1 MSLFGFGNIVFDK
14 SNGDRSKGPLAALE
28 KNQFEK
34 TRLRYPIDLGQTD
47 KAHYLVFYI
56 RKQKKTSFGNV
67 AGAAASKNALES
79 ATKDQVAAGKAQIM
93 GSIQKAKD
101 AVSQAKSGFASDVL
115 DKLNGISSQGGIAG
129 AFSKVA
135 GNVVGGINNVFGS
148 TSVTFGGNSQATEDQ
163 IQTSIKKISGS
174 NLEFLR
180 TTVLTTDSIALYMPD
195 TLQYSYTQNYDQLSL
210 GSELAGQALAAGK
223 SALEAYQKTGDAS
236 ALVSSLSKSAGEIG
250 KQKGVTAI
258 GDALGQKQTAQAIL
272 AATGRVENPML
283 EMVYKSP
290 AFRDFQFDFTFY
302 PRDEREALEVQ
313 KIIKKFTFHQA
324 PEILKDSGGFLVPP
338 SEFDIQFYYNGAQ
351 NPNIPTVGTCILKGI
366 QVNYAPN
373 GFTAYEIPGEN
384 APALGRTGMPVAIQI
399 TLQFQEV
406 VILTKTD
413 LADSSPNP
421 GKPDKQGAGSGTS
434 FGGNSGQISDIIGA

>member
-14 SNGDRSKGPLAALE
+14 SNGDRTKGPLAALE

-34 TRLRYPIDLGQTD
+34 TRLRYPSDLGQTD

-56 RKQKKTSFGNV
+56 REQTRTKFGSG
-67 AGAAASKNALES
+67 AGGAANKNALED
-79 ATKDQVAAGKAQIM
+79 ATKSQVAAGKAQIM

-101 AVSQAKSGFASDVL
+101 AVNQAKSGFASDVL

-129 AFSKVA
+129 ALSKVA

-163 IQTSIKKISGS
+163 IQTSIKKITGQ

-180 TTVLTTDSIALYMPD
+180 TTRLTKDSIALYMPD
-195 TLQYSYTQNYDQLSL
+195 TLQYGYSQTYDQLSL
-210 GSELAGQALAAGK
+210 GGELGGQALAAGK
-223 SALEAYQKTGDAS
+223 SALEEYEKTGKIGDAFGS
-236 ALVSSLSKSAGEIG
+236 VLKSAGNVAG
-250 KQKGVTAI
+250 QKGVKK
-258 GDALGQKQTAQAIL
+258 LGELTGNQQTAQAIL
-272 AATGRVENPML
+272 ASTGRVENPML

-324 PEILKDSGGFLVPP
+324 PEILAGAGGFLIPP

-406 VILTKTD
+406 VILTKSD

-421 GKPDKQGAGSGTS
+421 GKPDKQSAL
-434 FGGNSGQISDIIGA
+434 NLISQRDANNIP

>member
-14 SNGDRSKGPLAALE
+14 SNGDRTKGPLAALE

-56 RKQKKTSFGNV
+56 REQTRTKFGSG
-67 AGAAASKNALES
+67 AGGAANKNALED
-79 ATKDQVAAGKAQIM
+79 ATKSQVAAGKAQIM

-101 AVSQAKSGFASDVL
+101 AVNQAKSGFASDVL

-129 AFSKVA
+129 ALSKVA

-163 IQTSIKKISGS
+163 IQTSIKKITGQ

-180 TTVLTTDSIALYMPD
+180 TTRLTKDSIALYMPD
-195 TLQYSYTQNYDQLSL
+195 TLQYGYSQTYDQLSL
-210 GSELAGQALAAGK
+210 GGELGGQALAAGK
-223 SALEAYQKTGDAS
+223 SALEEYEKTGKIGDAFGS
-236 ALVSSLSKSAGEIG
+236 VLKSAGNVAG
-250 KQKGVTAI
+250 QKGVKK
-258 GDALGQKQTAQAIL
+258 LGELTGNQQTAQAIL
-272 AATGRVENPML
+272 ASTGRVENPML

-324 PEILKDSGGFLVPP
+324 PEILAGAGGFLVPP

-406 VILTKTD
+406 VILTKSD

-421 GKPDKQGAGSGTS
+421 GKPDKQSGGSGTS
-434 FGGNSGQISDIIGA
+434 FGGVGQQISDIIGA

>member
-14 SNGDRSKGPLAALE
+14 SNGDRTKGPLAALE

-56 RKQKKTSFGNV
+56 REQTRTKFGSG
-67 AGAAASKNALES
+67 AGGAANKNALED
-79 ATKDQVAAGKAQIM
+79 ATKSQVAAGKAQIM

-101 AVSQAKSGFASDVL
+101 AVNQAKSGFASDVL

-129 AFSKVA
+129 ALSKVA

-148 TSVTFGGNSQATEDQ
+148 TSVTFGGNSKATEDQ
-163 IQTSIKKISGS
+163 IQTSIKKITGQ

-180 TTVLTTDSIALYMPD
+180 TTRLTKDSIALYMPD
-195 TLQYSYTQNYDQLSL
+195 TLQYGYSQTYDQLSL
-210 GSELAGQALAAGK
+210 GGELGGQALAAGK
-223 SALEAYQKTGDAS
+223 SALEEYEKTGKIGDAFGS
-236 ALVSSLSKSAGEIG
+236 VLKSAGNVAG
-250 KQKGVTAI
+250 QKGVKK
-258 GDALGQKQTAQAIL
+258 LGELTGNQQTAQAIL
-272 AATGRVENPML
+272 ASTGRVENPML

-324 PEILKDSGGFLVPP
+324 PEILAGAGGFLVPP

>member
-14 SNGDRSKGPLAALE
+14 SNGDRTKGPLAALE

-56 RKQKKTSFGNV
+56 REQTRTKFGSG
-67 AGAAASKNALES
+67 AGGAANKNALED
-79 ATKDQVAAGKAQIM
+79 ATKSQVAAGKAQIM

-101 AVSQAKSGFASDVL
+101 AVNQAKSGFASDVL

-129 AFSKVA
+129 ALSKVA

-163 IQTSIKKISGS
+163 IQTSIKKITGQ

-180 TTVLTTDSIALYMPD
+180 TTRLTKDSIALYMPD
-195 TLQYSYTQNYDQLSL
+195 TLQYGYSQTYDQLSL
-210 GSELAGQALAAGK
+210 GGELGGQVLAAGK
-223 SALEAYQKTGDAS
+223 SALEEYEKTGKIGDAFGS
-236 ALVSSLSKSAGEIG
+236 VLKSAGNVAG
-250 KQKGVTAI
+250 QKGVKK
-258 GDALGQKQTAQAIL
+258 LGELTGNQQTAQAIL
-272 AATGRVENPML
+272 ASTGRVENPML

-324 PEILKDSGGFLVPP
+324 PEILAGAGGFLVPP

-406 VILTKTD
+406 VILTKSD

-421 GKPDKQGAGSGTS
+421 GKPDKQSGGSGTS
-434 FGGNSGQISDIIGA
+434 FGGVGQQISDIIGA

>member
-101 AVSQAKSGFASDVL
+101 AVSQAKSGFASDIL
-115 DKLNGISSQGGIAG
+115 GKLNGISGQGGIAG

-180 TTVLTTDSIALYMPD
+180 TTILTTDSIALYMPD

-236 ALVSSLSKSAGEIG
+236 ALGSSLLKSGGEIV

-324 PEILKDSGGFLVPP
+324 PEILKDAGGFLVPP

-421 GKPDKQGAGSGTS
+421 GKPDKQGGGSGTS
-434 FGGNSGQISDIIGA
+434 FGAVGGQVSDIIGA

>member
-14 SNGDRSKGPLAALE
+14 SNGDRTKGPLAALE

-47 KAHYLVFYI
+47 KAHYLVIYI
-56 RKQKKTSFGNV
+56 RKQDRSSLGTAV
-67 AGAAASKNALES
+67 GANATTNALED
-79 ATKDQVAAGKAQIM
+79 ATKAQVAAGKAQIM

-101 AVSQAKSGFASDVL
+101 AVSQAKSGFASDIL
-115 DKLNGISSQGGIAG
+115 GKLNGISSQGGIAG
-129 AFSKVA
+129 ALSKVA
-135 GNVVGGINNVFGS
+135 GNVVGGINNIFGS

-163 IQTSIKKISGS
+163 IQTSIKKITGLDNGVSQ
-174 NLEFLR
+174 LLR
-180 TTVLTTDSIALYMPD
+180 TTRLTKDSIALYMPD
-195 TLQYSYTQNYDQLSL
+195 TLQYGYAQNYDQLSL
-210 GSELAGQALAAGK
+210 GGELGGKALAAGK
-223 SALEAYQKTGDAS
+223 AALEEYEKTGKVSDATS
-236 ALVSSLSKSAGEIG
+236 SVLKSVVESGQQSLVKGALG
-250 KQKGVTAI
+250 AI
-258 GDALGQKQTAQAIL
+258 GQGQTAQALL

-324 PEILKDSGGFLVPP
+324 PEVLSGTGGFLVPP

-406 VILTKTD
+406 VIITKKDLTD
-413 LADSSPNP
+413 DSPSP
-421 GKPDKQGAGSGTS
+421 GKPDKQSGPYPNDATITGRES
-434 FGGNSGQISDIIGA
+434 AFF

>member
-14 SNGDRSKGPLAALE
+14 SNGDRTKGPLAALE

-34 TRLRYPIDLGQTD
+34 TRLRYPSDLGQTD

-56 RKQKKTSFGNV
+56 REQTRTKFGSG
-67 AGAAASKNALES
+67 AGGAANKNALED
-79 ATKDQVAAGKAQIM
+79 ATKSQVAAGKAQIM

-101 AVSQAKSGFASDVL
+101 AVNQAKSGFASDVL

-129 AFSKVA
+129 ALSKVA

-163 IQTSIKKISGS
+163 IQTSIKKITGQ

-180 TTVLTTDSIALYMPD
+180 TTRLTKDSIALYMPD
-195 TLQYSYTQNYDQLSL
+195 TLQYGYSQTYDQLSL
-210 GSELAGQALAAGK
+210 GGELGGQALAAGK
-223 SALEAYQKTGDAS
+223 SALEEYEKTGKIGDAFGS
-236 ALVSSLSKSAGEIG
+236 VLKSAGNVAG
-250 KQKGVTAI
+250 QKGVKK
-258 GDALGQKQTAQAIL
+258 LGELTGNQQTAQAIL
-272 AATGRVENPML
+272 ASTGRVENPML

-324 PEILKDSGGFLVPP
+324 PEILAGAGGFLVPP

-406 VILTKTD
+406 VILTKSD

-421 GKPDKQGAGSGTS
+421 GKPDKQSAL
-434 FGGNSGQISDIIGA
+434 NLISQRDANNIP

>member
-14 SNGDRSKGPLAALE
+14 SNGDRTKGPLAALE

-56 RKQKKTSFGNV
+56 REQTRTKFGSG
-67 AGAAASKNALES
+67 AGGAANKNALED
-79 ATKDQVAAGKAQIM
+79 ATKSQVAAGKAHIM

-101 AVSQAKSGFASDVL
+101 AVNQAKSGFASDVL

-129 AFSKVA
+129 ALSKVA

-163 IQTSIKKISGS
+163 IQTSIKKITGQ

-180 TTVLTTDSIALYMPD
+180 TTRLTKDSIALYMPD
-195 TLQYSYTQNYDQLSL
+195 TLQYGYSQTYDQLSL
-210 GSELAGQALAAGK
+210 GGELGGQVLAAGK
-223 SALEAYQKTGDAS
+223 SALEEYEKTGKIGDAFGS
-236 ALVSSLSKSAGEIG
+236 VLKSAGNVAG
-250 KQKGVTAI
+250 QKGI
-258 GDALGQKQTAQAIL
+258 KKLGELTGNQQTAQAIL
-272 AATGRVENPML
+272 ASTGRVENPML

-324 PEILKDSGGFLVPP
+324 PEILAGAGGFLIPP

-406 VILTKTD
+406 VIITKSD

-421 GKPDKQGAGSGTS
+421 GKPDKQSAL
-434 FGGNSGQISDIIGA
+434 NLISQRDANNIP

>member
-1 MSLFGFGNIVFDK
+1 MSLFGFANIEFNK
-14 SNGDRSKGPLAALE
+14 SNGDRTKGPLAALE

-56 RKQKKTSFGNV
+56 REQTRTSFG
-67 AGAAASKNALES
+67 AGAGGAASKNALGD
-79 ATKDQVAAGKAQIM
+79 ATKAQVAAGKAQIM

-101 AVSQAKSGFASDVL
+101 AVNQAKSGFASDVL
-115 DKLNGISSQGGIAG
+115 DKLNGISGQGGIAG

-163 IQTSIKKISGS
+163 IQTSIKKITGQ
-174 NLEFLR
+174 NLQLLR
-180 TTVLTTDSIALYMPD
+180 TTRLTKDSIALYMPD
-195 TLQYSYTQNYDQLSL
+195 TLQYGYTQNYDQLSL
-210 GSELAGQALAAGK
+210 GGELGGQALAAGK
-223 SALEAYQKTGDAS
+223 SALEEYEKTGKFSDA
-236 ALVSSLSKSAGEIG
+236 AGSLLKSVGNVAG
-250 KQKGVTAI
+250 QKGVKK
-258 GDALGQKQTAQAIL
+258 LGELTGNQQTAQAIL
-272 AATGRVENPML
+272 ASTGRVENPML

-324 PEILKDSGGFLVPP
+324 PEVLAGAGGFLIPP

-406 VILTKTD
+406 VIITKSDLTD
-413 LADSSPNP
+413 DSPNP
-421 GKPDKQGAGSGTS
+421 SKPDKQSAADL
-434 FGGNSGQISDIIGA
+434 ISKRTANDIP

>member
-14 SNGDRSKGPLAALE
+14 SNGDRTKGPLAALE

-56 RKQKKTSFGNV
+56 REQTRTKFGSG
-67 AGAAASKNALES
+67 AGGAANKNALED
-79 ATKDQVAAGKAQIM
+79 ATKSQVAAGKAQIM

-101 AVSQAKSGFASDVL
+101 AVNQAKSGFASDVL

-129 AFSKVA
+129 ALSKVA

-163 IQTSIKKISGS
+163 IQTSIKKITGQ

-180 TTVLTTDSIALYMPD
+180 TTRLTKDSIALYMPD
-195 TLQYSYTQNYDQLSL
+195 TLQYGYSQTYDQLSL
-210 GSELAGQALAAGK
+210 GGELGGQALAAGK
-223 SALEAYQKTGDAS
+223 SALEEYEKTGKIGDAFGS
-236 ALVSSLSKSAGEIG
+236 VLKSAGNVAG
-250 KQKGVTAI
+250 QKGVKK
-258 GDALGQKQTAQAIL
+258 LGELTGNQQTAQAIL
-272 AATGRVENPML
+272 ASTGRVENPML

-324 PEILKDSGGFLVPP
+324 PEILAGAGGFLVPP

-406 VILTKTD
+406 VILTKSD

-421 GKPDKQGAGSGTS
+421 GKPDKQSAL
-434 FGGNSGQISDIIGA
+434 NLISQRDANNIP

>member
-1 MSLFGFGNIVFDK
+1 MSLFGFGNIIFDK
-14 SNGDRSKGPLAALE
+14 SNGDRAKGPLAALE

-34 TRLRYPIDLGQTD
+34 TRLRYPSDLGQTD

-56 RKQKKTSFGNV
+56 REQTRTSFGTG
-67 AGAAASKNALES
+67 AGGTASKNALES
-79 ATKDQVAAGKAQIM
+79 ATKDQIAAGKAQIM

-101 AVSQAKSGFASDVL
+101 AVNQAKSGFASDVL

-129 AFSKVA
+129 ALSKVA

-163 IQTSIKKISGS
+163 IQTSIKKITGQ

-180 TTVLTTDSIALYMPD
+180 TTRLTKDSIALYMPD
-195 TLQYSYTQNYDQLSL
+195 TLQYGYSQTYDQLSL
-210 GSELAGQALAAGK
+210 GGELGGQVLAAGK
-223 SALEAYQKTGDAS
+223 SALEEYEKTGKIGDAFGS
-236 ALVSSLSKSAGEIG
+236 VLKSAGNVAG
-250 KQKGVTAI
+250 QKGI
-258 GDALGQKQTAQAIL
+258 KKLGELTGNQQTAQAIL
-272 AATGRVENPML
+272 ASTGRVENPML

-324 PEILKDSGGFLVPP
+324 PEVLSGTGGFLVPP

-406 VILTKTD
+406 VIITKKDLTD
-413 LADSSPNP
+413 DSPSP
-421 GKPDKQGAGSGTS
+421 GKPDKQSGPYPNDATITGRES
-434 FGGNSGQISDIIGA
+434 AFF

>member
-56 RKQKKTSFGNV
+56 REQNKTSFGSGV
-67 AGAAASKNALES
+67 ATQNALES

-101 AVSQAKSGFASDVL
+101 AVNQVKTGFASDIL

-129 AFSKVA
+129 ALSKVT

-236 ALVSSLSKSAGEIG
+236 ALGSSLLKSGGEIV

-324 PEILKDSGGFLVPP
+324 PEILAGAGGFLVPP

-406 VILTKTD
+406 VIITKKDLTD
-413 LADSSPNP
+413 DSPSP
-421 GKPDKQGAGSGTS
+421 GKPDKQSGPYPNDATITGRES
-434 FGGNSGQISDIIGA
+434 AFF

>member
-56 RKQKKTSFGNV
+56 REQTRTKFGSG
-67 AGAAASKNALES
+67 AGGAANKNALED
-79 ATKDQVAAGKAQIM
+79 ATKSQVAAGKAQIM

-101 AVSQAKSGFASDVL
+101 AVNQAKSGFASDVL

-129 AFSKVA
+129 ALSKVA

-163 IQTSIKKISGS
+163 IQTSIKKITGQ

-180 TTVLTTDSIALYMPD
+180 TTRLTKDSIALYMPD
-195 TLQYSYTQNYDQLSL
+195 TLQYGYSQTYDQLSL
-210 GSELAGQALAAGK
+210 GGELGGQALAAGK
-223 SALEAYQKTGDAS
+223 SALEEYEKTGKIGDAFGS
-236 ALVSSLSKSAGEIG
+236 VLKSAGNVAG
-250 KQKGVTAI
+250 QKGVKK
-258 GDALGQKQTAQAIL
+258 LGELTGNQQTAQAIL
-272 AATGRVENPML
+272 ASTGRVENPML

-324 PEILKDSGGFLVPP
+324 PEILAGAGGFLVPP

-406 VILTKTD
+406 VILTKSD

-421 GKPDKQGAGSGTS
+421 GKPDKQSGGSGTS
-434 FGGNSGQISDIIGA
+434 FGGVGQQISDIIGA

>member
-14 SNGDRSKGPLAALE
+14 SNGDRAKGPLAALE

-56 RKQKKTSFGNV
+56 REQTRTKFGSV
-67 AGAAASKNALES
+67 AGGAANKNALED
-79 ATKDQVAAGKAQIM
+79 ATKSQVAAGKAQIM

-101 AVSQAKSGFASDVL
+101 AVNQAKSGFASDVL

-129 AFSKVA
+129 ALSKVA

-163 IQTSIKKISGS
+163 IQTSIKKITGQ

-180 TTVLTTDSIALYMPD
+180 TTRLTKDSIALYMPD
-195 TLQYSYTQNYDQLSL
+195 TLQYGYSQTYDQLSL
-210 GSELAGQALAAGK
+210 GGELGGQALAAGK
-223 SALEAYQKTGDAS
+223 SALEEYEKTGKIGNAFGS
-236 ALVSSLSKSAGEIG
+236 VLKSAGNVAG
-250 KQKGVTAI
+250 QKGVKK
-258 GDALGQKQTAQAIL
+258 LGELTGNQQTAQAIL
-272 AATGRVENPML
+272 ASTGRVENPML

-324 PEILKDSGGFLVPP
+324 PEILAGAGGFLVPP

-406 VILTKTD
+406 VILTKSD

-421 GKPDKQGAGSGTS
+421 GKPDKQSAL
-434 FGGNSGQISDIIGA
+434 NLISQRDANNIP

>member
-14 SNGDRSKGPLAALE
+14 SNGDRTKGPLAALE

-56 RKQKKTSFGNV
+56 REQTRTKFGSG
-67 AGAAASKNALES
+67 AGGAANKNALED
-79 ATKDQVAAGKAQIM
+79 ATKSQVAAGKAQIM

-101 AVSQAKSGFASDVL
+101 AVNQAKSGFASDVL

-129 AFSKVA
+129 ALSKVA

-163 IQTSIKKISGS
+163 IQTSIKKITGQ

-180 TTVLTTDSIALYMPD
+180 TTRLTKDSIALYMPD
-195 TLQYSYTQNYDQLSL
+195 TLQYGYSQTYDQLSL
-210 GSELAGQALAAGK
+210 GGELGGQALAAGK
-223 SALEAYQKTGDAS
+223 SALEEYEKTGKIGDAFGS
-236 ALVSSLSKSAGEIG
+236 VLKSAGNVAG
-250 KQKGVTAI
+250 QKGVKK
-258 GDALGQKQTAQAIL
+258 LGELTGNQQTAQAIL
-272 AATGRVENPML
+272 ASTGRVENPML

-324 PEILKDSGGFLVPP
+324 PEVLSGTGGFLVPP

-406 VILTKTD
+406 VIITKKDLTD
-413 LADSSPNP
+413 DSPSPS
-421 GKPDKQGAGSGTS
+421 KPDKQSGPYPNDATITGRES
-434 FGGNSGQISDIIGA
+434 AFF

>member
-115 DKLNGISSQGGIAG
+115 DKLNGISGQGGIAG

-258 GDALGQKQTAQAIL
+258 GDALGQKQTTQAIL